1 MILKKVF
8 ANYDVQQGR
17 YDVLTDYQTV
27 PYSYWKGTGKL
38 LFQESNFLQ
47 KTMIIA
53 KSLGIYLFRNK
64 SRAMKAKEAG
74 IGQKLL
80 NYCGVY
86 WVREG
91 IDKIWP
97 HKRKLV

>member
-38 LFQESNFLQ
+38 LLQESNFLQ

-64 SRAMKAKEAG
+64 SRAMKAKEAV

-91 IDKIWP
+91 IDNLAT
-97 HKRKLV
+97 KRKLV

>member
-1 MILKKVF
+1 
-8 ANYDVQQGR
+8 
-17 YDVLTDYQTV
+17 
-27 PYSYWKGTGKL
+27 
-38 LFQESNFLQ
+38 
-47 KTMIIA
+47 MIIA

-64 SRAMKAKEAG
+64 SRAMKAKEAV
-74 IGQKLL
+74 IGQKLI